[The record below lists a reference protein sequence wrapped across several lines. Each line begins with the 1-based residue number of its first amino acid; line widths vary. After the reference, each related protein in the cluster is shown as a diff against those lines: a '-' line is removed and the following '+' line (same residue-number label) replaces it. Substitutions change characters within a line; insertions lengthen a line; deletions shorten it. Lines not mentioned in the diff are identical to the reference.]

1 MAAILK
7 FIIKGMGKK
16 RLPQTSGAIQL
27 QGLSAPVEIIRDK
40 WGIPHVYAGSD
51 HDLFF
56 AQGFVH
62 AQDRLWQMEL
72 LRRTASGTLSEML
85 GKVALDTDRAL
96 RTFGFR
102 RLAAKDLEN
111 STKELIDIGNA
122 YAEGVNAYLKHPGAK
137 MPVELS
143 LLKHVPEPWSILDS
157 LAFGR
162 LMSFQL
168 NGQFSLKINYA
179 RIAAAVG
186 EDKIAELV
194 PKYPGE
200 NPAVSPQVERNQLNP
215 DGTLKALEGPF
226 FKKGGGSNSWAI
238 SGKRTTT
245 GKPIQCSDPHLS
257 PSVPSIW
264 YHNHLVGGRFNITG
278 VSVPST
284 PLILIG
290 HNARISWGFTVANV
304 DAEDFFVEKMNPDN
318 PAQYEYKGKW
328 MDADVFNEPIK
339 VKGEVQPFVEKV
351 AWTRHGPIVSDIV
364 GLKDRRVALKS
375 TALGPLRA
383 LEALCRLNLA
393 GTWKECTD
401 AIKVWDSPNQNMT
414 YADVDGNFGS
424 YVTGIIPVRAKG
436 NGLLPVPGWTGE
448 FDWTGEV
455 PFDEKPHSLNA
466 KKGFVVCANNRPVEA
481 EKYPYYIASIFDPG
495 YRARRITE
503 TIAAKEKFSVEDCM
517 KLHADVLCRPGL
529 DFVKRLGDV
538 KSEDP
543 DVRLAIDLL
552 EKWDGNLTVD
562 CTGGTVY
569 EAALPF
575 IYKEIFA
582 AKIGEALAL
591 DLMGRSFHPVLKST
605 TELFHSHTDIL
616 LNLLDNPESWW
627 MEQAGGKYAVLE
639 RALGKTVAWLR
650 AKLGKDPAKWS
661 WGRLNKMVYPHA
673 MALKKP
679 LDKVFNV
686 GNLPIGGDKNTV
698 CQIGSPPGEFSEK
711 SWAPSYRQIVD
722 LSDFSKSLV
731 IIPPGQSGN
740 LASPH
745 YQDMFPMWHKGE
757 YATMLWTREQVEAH
771 AEAKLL
777 LS

>member
-7 FIIKGMGKK
+7 FIIKGMGKN
-16 RLPQTSGAIQL
+16 RLPQTGGAIQV
-27 QGLSAPVEIIRDK
+27 QGLSAPVEIIRDI
-40 WGIPHVYAGSD
+40 WGIPHIYAGSD

-72 LRRTASGTLSEML
+72 IRRTSSGTLSELL

-102 RLAAKDLEN
+102 RLGAKDLEN
-111 STKELIDIGNA
+111 TTKDMIDIVSA
-122 YAEGVNAYLKHPGAK
+122 YAEGVNACLKHPATK
-137 MPVELS
+137 VPVELS
-143 LLKHVPEPWSILDS
+143 LLKHVPEPWSPLDCM
-157 LAFGR
+157 AFAR
-162 LMSFQL
+162 LMTFQL

-186 EDKIAELV
+186 EDKVPELV

-200 NPAVSPQVERNQLNP
+200 NPAVSTGIERNQLGP
-215 DGTLKALEGPF
+215 DGVLKALDGPL

-238 SGKRTTT
+238 AGRRTAT

-278 VSVPST
+278 VSVPSA

-304 DAEDFFVEKMNPDN
+304 DAEDFFVEKMNPDS
-318 PAQYEYKGKW
+318 PTQYEYKGKW
-328 MDADVFNEPIK
+328 LDADVFTEPIK
-339 VKGEVQPFVEKV
+339 IKGEEQPFVEKV
-351 AWTRHGPIVSDIV
+351 IWTRHGPLVSDVV
-364 GLKDRRVALKS
+364 GLKDKRVALQS
-375 TALGPLRA
+375 TALGPLRS

-401 AIKVWDSPNQNMT
+401 AIKIWDSPNQHMT
-414 YADVDGNFGS
+414 YADVDGNIGS

-448 FDWTGEV
+448 FDWIGNV
-455 PFDEKPHSLNA
+455 PFDEKPHSFNA
-466 KKGFVVCANNRPVEA
+466 KKGFVVCANNRPIDA
-481 EKYPYYIASIFDPG
+481 EGYPHHIASVFDPG

-503 TIAAKEKFSVEDCM
+503 TIAAKERFSIDDCM
-517 KLHADVLCRPGL
+517 KLHVDVFCRPGL
-529 DFVKRLGDV
+529 EFAKRVGEV
-538 KSEDP
+538 KSDDP
-543 DVRLAIDLL
+543 DVRLAIELL
-552 EKWDGNLTVD
+552 GKWDGNLTAQ

-575 IYKEIFA
+575 VYKEVFA
-582 AKIGEALAL
+582 EKLGEALTI
-591 DLMGRSFHPVLKST
+591 DLMGRGFHPVLHGT

-616 LNLLDNPESWW
+616 LNLLDNPNSWW
-627 MEQAGGKYAVLE
+627 MKQAGGKDAVLE
-639 RALGKTVAWLR
+639 RALRKVVAWLR
-650 AKLGKDPAKWS
+650 SKLGKDPAGWT

-686 GNLPIGGDKNTV
+686 GNVPIGGDKNTV
-698 CQIGSPPGEFSEK
+698 CQIGSPVGAFSEK
-711 SWAPSYRQIVD
+711 CWAPSYRQIVD
-722 LSDFSKSLV
+722 LGDLGKALV
-731 IIPPGQSGN
+731 VVPPGQSGN

-745 YQDMFPMWHKGE
+745 YQDMFLLWYRGE
-757 YATMLWTREQVEAH
+757 YAKMLWTREQVEAH
-771 AEAKLL
+771 AEAKLF